1 MLFIVRDIV
10 VFVVFFRH
18 VLHLD
23 DFLVYYLNAFVF
35 GSGTGFKHTVMD
47 AVSEVDED
55 AYFEEHS
62 VVNPGCDIKA
72 AN

>member
-23 DFLVYYLNAFVF
+23 DLLVYYLNAIVLR
-35 GSGTGFKHTVMD
+35 SGTGFKDTVMD

-55 AYFEEHS
+55 AYFEEHG
-62 VVNPGCDIKA
+62 VVNPGCYVKA

>member
-23 DFLVYYLNAFVF
+23 DLLVYYLNAIVLR
-35 GSGTGFKHTVMD
+35 SGTGFKDTVMD
-47 AVSEVDED
+47 AV
-55 AYFEEHS
+55 
-62 VVNPGCDIKA
+62 
-72 AN
+72 